1 MIKVYVMETC
11 PHCTYVEKQI
21 EGNPRFEIIDIGTH
35 VRNLREFLALRDSN
49 PAFVE
54 AKKVGDIGIPA
65 YLLEDGSVT
74 LNSADLG
81 LEPMPEGRV
90 CSIDGTGC

>member
-81 LEPMPEGRV
+81 LEPMP
-90 CSIDGTGC
+90 DGQACVLDGSGC